1 MSQGNLEIVRAMI
14 DAFNR
19 DDVDEVVAA
28 FAEDCELYEPP
39 EMPDRLATGFRGHE
53 GIREWAENL
62 RGIADVRFEPRD
74 LGGTGD
80 VIVSEWVGHGRGQ
93 ASNVPLQWTSFV
105 VLQMRGGKI
114 ARAEAFLTLS
124 EAQEAAGLSEDPGE
138 PRRR

>member
-1 MSQGNLEIVRAMI
+1 MI

-53 GIREWAENL
+53 GIRKWAENL

-114 ARAEAFLTLS
+114 ARAEAFLTR
-124 EAQEAAGLSEDPGE
+124 PK
-138 PRRR
+138 PPK